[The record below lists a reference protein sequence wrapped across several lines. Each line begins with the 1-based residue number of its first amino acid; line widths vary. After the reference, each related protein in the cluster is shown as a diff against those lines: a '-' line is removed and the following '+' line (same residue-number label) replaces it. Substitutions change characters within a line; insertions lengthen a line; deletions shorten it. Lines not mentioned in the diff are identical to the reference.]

1 MERGKNYEY
10 CATDA
15 SANRWSAIDQQSAN
29 CRQLSATI
37 DKHGVALRVNR
48 TSFSFSV
55 FRSLLTDISLIIL
68 FFRTSLLETLSF
80 RILLSGMLWVFNL
93 NSDLFL
99 GVQQV
104 VSFAVVRYFI
114 EVIWDLFGKL
124 ASLSQPIRLTID
136 PWEWLAS
143 NFSLQY
149 HPWITRQCHENKGN
163 DHQHK
168 KLLIVKQI
176 LLVNTLG

>member
-1 MERGKNYEY
+1 MERGKNCEY

-80 RILLSGMLWVFNL
+80 RILLSGML
-93 NSDLFL
+93 
-99 GVQQV
+99 
-104 VSFAVVRYFI
+104 
-114 EVIWDLFGKL
+114 
-124 ASLSQPIRLTID
+124 
-136 PWEWLAS
+136 
-143 NFSLQY
+143 
-149 HPWITRQCHENKGN
+149 
-163 DHQHK
+163 
-168 KLLIVKQI
+168 
-176 LLVNTLG
+176 